1 MIKLFAFDIDGTLL
15 DNKSKVPDS
24 SIEALKKL
32 DDAGIKVV
40 LASGRVFSSV
50 KYNQNLLNIRGPIVA
65 TNGSLISLDGRD
77 IYKTYPLEEDKL
89 KQLYEF
95 CISNKLD
102 FHIYDDE
109 NYYTNRVNL
118 EKIKHLEIDNNY
130 GMNYQVNLIYKNDPI
145 SYLIENNKKAVKFQI
160 SGIDDN
166 DLSRNEIVKI
176 LNNDFSD
183 SLYITSSGF
192 SQLEIGNKNATKWSS
207 IEEICE
213 ILGIN
218 KNEVAAIGDA
228 HNDIPM
234 VSNAELGFAMG
245 NAKEELKEVADVIV
259 ADNESFGVLEAVN
272 YILEVNRNV

>member
-50 KYNQNLLNIRGPIVA
+50 KYNQNLLNIKGPIVA

-192 SQLEIGNKNATKWSS
+192 SQLEIGNENATKWSS

-259 ADNESFGVLEAVN
+259 ADNESSGILEAVN

>member
-50 KYNQNLLNIRGPIVA
+50 KYNQNLLNIKGPIVA

-77 IYKTYPLEEDKL
+77 IYKTYPLGEDKL

-95 CISNKLD
+95 CISNRLD

-130 GMNYQVNLIYKNDPI
+130 GMNYQVDLIYKNDPI

-166 DLSRNEIVKI
+166 NLSRNEIVKV

-207 IEEICE
+207 IEEICK

-218 KNEVAAIGDA
+218 KNEIAAIGDA

-245 NAKEELKEVADVIV
+245 NAKEELKEIADIIV
-259 ADNESFGVLEAVN
+259 ANNESSGVLEAVN
-272 YILEVNRNV
+272 YVLEVNKNV

>member
-50 KYNQNLLNIRGPIVA
+50 KYNQNLLNIKGPIVA

-166 DLSRNEIVKI
+166 DLSRNEIVKV

-259 ADNESFGVLEAVN
+259 ADNESSGILEAVN

>member
-15 DNKSKVPDS
+15 DSKSKVPDS

-50 KYNQNLLNIRGPIVA
+50 KYNQNLLNIKGPIVA

-166 DLSRNEIVKI
+166 NLSRNEIVKI

-192 SQLEIGNKNATKWSS
+192 SQLEIGNENATKWSS

-259 ADNESFGVLEAVN
+259 ADNESSGILEAVN

>member
-50 KYNQNLLNIRGPIVA
+50 KYNQNLLNIKGPIVA
-65 TNGSLISLDGRD
+65 TNGSLISLDGRN

-207 IEEICE
+207 IEKICE

>member
-32 DDAGIKVV
+32 DDVGIKVV

-50 KYNQNLLNIRGPIVA
+50 KYNQNLLNIKGPIVA
-65 TNGSLISLDGRD
+65 TNGSLISLDGRY

-95 CISNKLD
+95 CISNRLD

-118 EKIKHLEIDNNY
+118 EKIKHLEIDNDY
-130 GMNYQVNLIYKNDPI
+130 GMNYQVDLIYKNDPI

-166 DLSRNEIVKI
+166 NLSRNEIVKV

-207 IEEICE
+207 IEEICK

-218 KNEVAAIGDA
+218 RNEVAAIGDA

-245 NAKEELKEVADVIV
+245 NANEELKEIADIIV
-259 ADNESFGVLEAVN
+259 ANNESSGVLEAVN
-272 YILEVNRNV
+272 YVLEVNKNV

>member
-24 SIEALKKL
+24 SIEALKRL

-50 KYNQNLLNIRGPIVA
+50 KYNQNLLNIKGPIVA

-77 IYKTYPLEEDKL
+77 IYKTYPLGEDKL

-95 CISNKLD
+95 CISNRLD

-118 EKIKHLEIDNNY
+118 EKIKHLEIDNDY
-130 GMNYQVNLIYKNDPI
+130 GMNYQVDLIYKNDPI

-166 DLSRNEIVKI
+166 NLSRNEIVKV

-207 IEEICE
+207 IEEICK

-245 NAKEELKEVADVIV
+245 NAKEELKEIADIIV
-259 ADNESFGVLEAVN
+259 ANNESSGVLEAVN
-272 YILEVNRNV
+272 YVLEVNKNV

>member
-24 SIEALKKL
+24 SIVALKKL

-166 DLSRNEIVKI
+166 DLSRNKIFKI

-192 SQLEIGNKNATKWSS
+192 SQLEIGKKNATKWSS

>member
-259 ADNESFGVLEAVN
+259 ADNQFSGILEAVN

>member
-15 DNKSKVPDS
+15 DNKSKAPDS

-50 KYNQNLLNIRGPIVA
+50 KYNQNLLNIKGPIVA
-65 TNGSLISLDGRD
+65 TNGSLISLDGSD

-192 SQLEIGNKNATKWSS
+192 SQLEIGNENATKWSS

-259 ADNESFGVLEAVN
+259 ADNESSGILEAVN

>member
-24 SIEALKKL
+24 SIVALKKL

-50 KYNQNLLNIRGPIVA
+50 KYNQNLLNINGPIVA

-259 ADNESFGVLEAVN
+259 ADNESSGILEAVN

>member
-15 DNKSKVPDS
+15 DSKSKVPDS

-50 KYNQNLLNIRGPIVA
+50 KYNQNLLNIKGPIVA

-207 IEEICE
+207 IEEICG

-234 VSNAELGFAMG
+234 VSNAEFGFAMG

-259 ADNESFGVLEAVN
+259 ADNESSGILEAVN

>member
-15 DNKSKVPDS
+15 DSKSKVPDS

-50 KYNQNLLNIRGPIVA
+50 KYNQNLLNIKGPIVA

-77 IYKTYPLEEDKL
+77 IYKAYPLEEDKL

-192 SQLEIGNKNATKWSS
+192 SQLEIGNENATKWSS

-259 ADNESFGVLEAVN
+259 ADNESSGILEAVN

>member
-166 DLSRNEIVKI
+166 DLTRNEIVKV

-259 ADNESFGVLEAVN
+259 ADNESSGILEAVN

>member
-259 ADNESFGVLEAVN
+259 ANNESSGVLEAVN
-272 YILEVNRNV
+272 YVLEVNKNV

>member
-24 SIEALKKL
+24 SIEALKRL

-50 KYNQNLLNIRGPIVA
+50 KYNQNLLNIKGPIVA

-77 IYKTYPLEEDKL
+77 IYKTYPLGEDKL

-95 CISNKLD
+95 CISNRLD

-166 DLSRNEIVKI
+166 NLSRNEIVKV

-192 SQLEIGNKNATKWSS
+192 SQLEIGDKIATKWSS
-207 IEEICE
+207 IEEICK

-245 NAKEELKEVADVIV
+245 NAKEELKEIADIIV
-259 ADNESFGVLEAVN
+259 ANNESSGVLEAVN
-272 YILEVNRNV
+272 YILEVNKNV

>member
-218 KNEVAAIGDA
+218 IDEVAAIGDA

>member
-24 SIEALKKL
+24 SIEALKRL

-50 KYNQNLLNIRGPIVA
+50 KYNQNLLNIKGPIVA

-77 IYKTYPLEEDKL
+77 IYKTYPLGEDKL

-95 CISNKLD
+95 CISNRLD

-234 VSNAELGFAMG
+234 VRNAELGFAMG
-245 NAKEELKEVADVIV
+245 NAKEELKEIADIIV
-259 ADNESFGVLEAVN
+259 ANNESSGVLEAVN
-272 YILEVNRNV
+272 YVLEVNKNV

>member
-259 ADNESFGVLEAVN
+259 ADNESSGILEAVN

>member
-192 SQLEIGNKNATKWSS
+192 SQLEIGNENATKWSS

-259 ADNESFGVLEAVN
+259 ADNESSGILEAVN

>member
-15 DNKSKVPDS
+15 DNKSKVPYS

-50 KYNQNLLNIRGPIVA
+50 KYNQNLLNIKGPIVA

-77 IYKTYPLEEDKL
+77 IYKTYPLGEDKL

-95 CISNKLD
+95 CISNRLD

-245 NAKEELKEVADVIV
+245 NAKEELKEIADIIV
-259 ADNESFGVLEAVN
+259 ANNESSGVLEAVN
-272 YILEVNRNV
+272 YVLEVNKNV